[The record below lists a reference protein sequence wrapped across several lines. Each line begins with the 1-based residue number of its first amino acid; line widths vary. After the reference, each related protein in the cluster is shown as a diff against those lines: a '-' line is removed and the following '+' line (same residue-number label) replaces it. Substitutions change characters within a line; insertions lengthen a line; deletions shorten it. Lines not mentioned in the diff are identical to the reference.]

1 MGLKKACVAGVHGKG
16 GKALGKNETGS
27 IGRERATGGSISFV
41 KNVIVIPVLGEI
53 LAAIGD
59 YIYFLKR

>member
-53 LAAIGD
+53 
-59 YIYFLKR
+59 